1 MEGSMPVG
9 NSSTLAKPGSRLRE
23 LGLVLPK
30 PPSPL
35 GAYVEASQVG
45 SLLFLSG
52 TLPLVNRKLAIS
64 GRLGANLSVDEGREA
79 ARLAALNAL
88 AAAQEHVGDLDGLK
102 KLVKLSVLISTTEE
116 FVEHAS
122 VADGASNLF
131 VQLFGAQ
138 AGHVRVVYGVH
149 SAPIGVPLMVETVF
163 EIESP
168 QREAQEETH
177 LSPTVFAL
185 SGRGFGRFPTGST
198 WPKPDLCCAATS
210 PCSRP
215 SKRGSPHHRGAL
227 CDHRRAPV
235 SDRQSHKQCPVHRAR
250 WYRWYWRLGTHGP
263 AIR

>member
-1 MEGSMPVG
+1 MPVG
-9 NSSTLAKPGSRLRE
+9 NNSTVAKAGSRLRE

-52 TLPLVNRKLAIS
+52 TLPLVNGELAIS
-64 GRLGANLSVDEGREA
+64 GRLGANLSVDQGREA

-88 AAAQEHVGDLDGLK
+88 AAAQEHVGDLDRLK
-102 KLVKLSVLISTTEE
+102 KLVKLSVLLTTTEQ
-116 FVEHAS
+116 FVEHAA

-149 SAPIGVPLMVETVF
+149 SAPIGTPVMVETVF

-177 LSPTVFAL
+177 E
-185 SGRGFGRFPTGST
+185 
-198 WPKPDLCCAATS
+198 
-210 PCSRP
+210 
-215 SKRGSPHHRGAL
+215 
-227 CDHRRAPV
+227 
-235 SDRQSHKQCPVHRAR
+235 
-250 WYRWYWRLGTHGP
+250 
-263 AIR
+263 